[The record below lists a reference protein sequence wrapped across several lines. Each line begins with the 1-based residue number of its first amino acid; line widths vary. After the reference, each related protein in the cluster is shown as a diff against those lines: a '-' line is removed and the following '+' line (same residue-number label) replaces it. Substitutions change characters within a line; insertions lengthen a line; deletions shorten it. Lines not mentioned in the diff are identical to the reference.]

1 MASGSH
7 PPSSGS
13 NTHPGADLMQ
23 ACGDGFGW
31 SVTAEHMTF
40 QDPGVFIPGH
50 IRKVPEKTGK
60 TRVTTVNNGRRF
72 FWMTLFS
79 FARQTLVLVWFIAGV
94 SLVVQSTDHKQE
106 VFTTQRE

>member
-1 MASGSH
+1 
-7 PPSSGS
+7 
-13 NTHPGADLMQ
+13 MQ

-40 QDPGVFIPGH
+40 QDAGVFIPGH